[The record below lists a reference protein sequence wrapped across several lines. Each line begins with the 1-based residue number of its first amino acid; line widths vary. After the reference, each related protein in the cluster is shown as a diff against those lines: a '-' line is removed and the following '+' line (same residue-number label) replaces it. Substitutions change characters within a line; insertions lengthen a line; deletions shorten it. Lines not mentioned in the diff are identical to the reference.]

1 MGSRDGSRMIRRRGD
16 VCNARQHIIIVTYGK
31 PMIFTRVYDG
41 GVSRAFVITT
51 RLYF

>member
-16 VCNARQHIIIVTYGK
+16 VCDARQHNNVTNGK
-31 PMIFTRVYDG
+31 PTIFTRVYDG

-51 RLYF
+51 RL